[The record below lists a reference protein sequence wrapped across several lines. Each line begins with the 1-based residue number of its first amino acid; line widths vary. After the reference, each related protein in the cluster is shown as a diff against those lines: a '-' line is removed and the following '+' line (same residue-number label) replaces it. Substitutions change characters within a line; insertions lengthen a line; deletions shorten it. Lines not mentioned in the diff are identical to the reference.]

1 MLGPLPNP
9 VNSLVDT
16 HLFSERS
23 QACETDHS
31 FRFFLR
37 RRSALSRIRF
47 RYAQALDATQGWR
60 GLEGIRMEPDTN
72 WWYASRTGLTGMKPQ
87 PCRKSFLA
95 GEQCEPGGC
104 TMRSANAPKQTCI
117 RGGRIPGRDLETCA
131 QAGSKIPLE
140 METAGCRTPVVID
153 GNGVQC
159 AGEHDCNA
167 CACRFPESFNPARS
181 SRFLLTGKDV
191 LSSVP
196 AEANSK
202 PRSSP
207 RLDHLRATPFR
218 NQASAARALLIL
230 PVCWTCW
237 PKRKEDGIIR
247 LFCRP
252 CGTWGR
258 QDCSLSR

>member
-1 MLGPLPNP
+1 
-9 VNSLVDT
+9 
-16 HLFSERS
+16 
-23 QACETDHS
+23 
-31 FRFFLR
+31 
-37 RRSALSRIRF
+37 
-47 RYAQALDATQGWR
+47 
-60 GLEGIRMEPDTN
+60 MESVTN
-72 WWYASRTGLTGMKPQ
+72 
-87 PCRKSFLA
+87 LA
-95 GEQCEPGGC
+95 REQRQPGGC
-104 TMRSANAPKQTCI
+104 TKRSANAPKPTRT
-117 RGGRIPGRDLETCA
+117 RGGRIPGRDLENRA
-131 QAGSKIPLE
+131 QADSEIPLE
-140 METAGCRTPVVID
+140 MEKAGCRTAVVVG

-167 CACRFPESFNPARS
+167 CACRSPESFNPARS
-181 SRFLLTGKDV
+181 SRFVLTGKRCFV
-191 LSSVP
+191 KRP

-218 NQASAARALLIL
+218 NQASTASALLIL

-237 PKRKEDGIIR
+237 PKRNEDGIIR